1 MERARS
7 IDASSASSEALP
19 DSTPVSRPSLGL
31 VHERLRYSQD
41 VTKGR
46 AVPSAPGIS
55 GLKRH
60 PALVPLSRD
69 HHGALVQARALRLA
83 AGGTHAERRRHP
95 ATQTARGF
103 LDFHERELRGHIA
116 DEERALLP
124 RCKHADPSGAERILA
139 EHRELEALVAAIAEA
154 LRAGEDPVTP
164 MAQAGQLLDDHVR
177 FEERCFFEGVQ
188 RALSADALLEI
199 GRAIE
204 ANRAARGVAGPA
216 CALPLRLGDSS
227 DEA

>member
-1 MERARS
+1 M
-7 IDASSASSEALP
+7 
-19 DSTPVSRPSLGL
+19 
-31 VHERLRYSQD
+31 
-41 VTKGR
+41 TKGR
-46 AVPSAPGIS
+46 VVSSAPGIS

-83 AGGTHAERRRHP
+83 AGGTQAERRRHP
-95 ATQTARGF
+95 AAETARGF
-103 LDFHERELRGHIA
+103 LDFYEGELRGHIA

-124 RCKHADPSGAERILA
+124 RCRDADPVGTERILA
-139 EHRELEALVAAIAEA
+139 EHRELEALVAAIGTA
-154 LRAGEDPVTP
+154 LAAAEDPATP

-188 RALSADALLEI
+188 RALSADALLQI

-204 ANRAARGVAGPA
+204 ANRAARGAAGPS
-216 CALPLRLGDSS
+216 CALPRLEDRRL
-227 DEA
+227 

>member
-1 MERARS
+1 M
-7 IDASSASSEALP
+7 
-19 DSTPVSRPSLGL
+19 
-31 VHERLRYSQD
+31 
-41 VTKGR
+41 TKGR
-46 AVPSAPGIS
+46 AVPAAPGIS

-83 AGGTHAERRRHP
+83 AGGTDAERRRHP
-95 ATQTARGF
+95 SSETARGF
-103 LDFHERELRGHIA
+103 LDFYERELRGHID

-124 RCKHADPSGAERILA
+124 RCKAVDPAGTERILA
-139 EHRELEALVAAIAEA
+139 EHRELEALVAAIGEA
-154 LRAGEDPVTP
+154 LAAGKDPLTP

-177 FEERCFFEGVQ
+177 FEERSFFEVVQ

-204 ANRAARGVAGPA
+204 ANRAARGVAGPV
-216 CALPLRLGDSS
+216 CALPLS
-227 DEA
+227 